1 MNLEEHHYGEEVDKI
16 TLDGV
21 QPFGNSYQFE
31 PFHLENKKIK
41 KKIKTLAPDT
51 KTYMNIVFSY
61 RQTQWNDGDTL
72 EWVYNSIPFEV
83 VLLDSHMLSVKGKK
97 FYQYVVGVKP

>member
-1 MNLEEHHYGEEVDKI
+1 
-16 TLDGV
+16 
-21 QPFGNSYQFE
+21 
-31 PFHLENKKIK
+31 
-41 KKIKTLAPDT
+41 
-51 KTYMNIVFSY
+51 MNIVFSY